1 MINRLFNDSE
11 KTTTPPPEDRTAR
24 VVARILEA
32 RPKVTVGNVS
42 EHGMVRFTLSYRPLG
57 ISPHDVGMT
66 ALLRRSMLAEFLGQ
80 YLILINLN
88 DFLHL
93 LTECNYAHFVR
104 KYPAGRYVGL
114 HYDSHVFTFQFN
126 IALLHRLLNEELT
139 KALAGEK
146 ATVKWN
152 WDFFRR
158 DPKNPAH

>member
-1 MINRLFNDSE
+1 MINRFFNDAEETS
-11 KTTTPPPEDRTAR
+11 PPPEDRTAR

-32 RPKVTVGNVS
+32 KPKVAVGNVS
-42 EHGMVRFTLSYRPLG
+42 EHGMVRFSLSYRPLG
-57 ISPHDVGMT
+57 ISPHDIGCM

-93 LTECNYAHFVR
+93 LTECNFPHFVR
-104 KYPAGRYVGL
+104 RYPAGRYVGL
-114 HYDSHVFTFQFN
+114 NYDSHELVFQFN

-139 KALAGEK
+139 KSIAGEK
-146 ATVKWN
+146 VTVKWN